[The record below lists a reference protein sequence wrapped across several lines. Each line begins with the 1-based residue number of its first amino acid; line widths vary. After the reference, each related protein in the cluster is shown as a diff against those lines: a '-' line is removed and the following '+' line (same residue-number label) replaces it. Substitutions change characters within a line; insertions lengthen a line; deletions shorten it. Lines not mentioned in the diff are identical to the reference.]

1 MPRMSSK
8 GRWPTFPDRAPRIS
22 RLSDDVEVLRSKAR
36 PKKIAL
42 DASDGTRMRLLC
54 KCEKAGDLRKDARVQ
69 DFNGVV
75 NRLLDRDASSRRR
88 GLRLRTFAV
97 VILDEECGLLE
108 WVPRTRKLKQ
118 VVDAAYRIVGKKL
131 PVFHSGR
138 CPGPSNGPKVST
150 EMIVWPWPKL
160 TAKCTFFI

>member
-1 MPRMSSK
+1 MRLSKFVTAEQCQGLLVPARVALTPMPRMSSK

-75 NRLLDRDASSRRR
+75 LTQS
-88 GLRLRTFAV
+88 
-97 VILDEECGLLE
+97 
-108 WVPRTRKLKQ
+108 
-118 VVDAAYRIVGKKL
+118 KK
-131 PVFHSGR
+131 
-138 CPGPSNGPKVST
+138 
-150 EMIVWPWPKL
+150 
-160 TAKCTFFI
+160 